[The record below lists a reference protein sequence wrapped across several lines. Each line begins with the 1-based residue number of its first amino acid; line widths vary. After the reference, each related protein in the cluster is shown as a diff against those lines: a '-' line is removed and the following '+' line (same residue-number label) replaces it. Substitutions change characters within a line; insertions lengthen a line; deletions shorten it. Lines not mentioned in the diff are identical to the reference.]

1 MSIIQKISDKLTSGN
16 KMQYILIGTLVLV
29 IVISL
34 ISGIMGTGG
43 KRRGN
48 YKPRDMHFFCMETE
62 KEFVLTPE
70 DIKKMTKEKEGERD
84 NKVPMM
90 GSAMGL
96 DMFVESPYTN
106 QKTGV
111 TMRECPNC
119 KKYYVPEHIKAMYFE
134 EAPTEEQ
141 MRTVCP
147 HCGTNPREWN
157 KKNRKKK

>member
-70 DIKKMTKEKEGERD
+70 NIKKMIESKR
-84 NKVPMM
+84 KVGTPMPDMM
-90 GSAMGL
+90 GGA

-111 TMRECPNC
+111 PMKECPNC
-119 KKYYVPEHIKAMYFE
+119 KKYYVPGYIKAMYHE
-134 EAPTEEQ
+134 ETPTKKQ
-141 MRTVCP
+141 MKTVCP
-147 HCGTNPREWN
+147 HCGTNFQEWH